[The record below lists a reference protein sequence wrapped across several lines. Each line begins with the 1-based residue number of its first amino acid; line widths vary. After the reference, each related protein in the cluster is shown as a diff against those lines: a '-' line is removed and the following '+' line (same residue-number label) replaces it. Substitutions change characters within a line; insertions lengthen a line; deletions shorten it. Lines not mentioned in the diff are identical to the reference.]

1 LYRSVVSAISLGMA
15 LAACHPPDQA
25 IYDNAKN
32 CVGIFDVALKQI
44 PPGEI
49 RKAGLYSDDVDRTS
63 LEAYEGVL
71 QSGAKL
77 GLTTPA
83 IARDVDQAKK
93 RAWQTYGPS
102 VGAQPAAKLLD
113 AVRQCMPK
121 PAGPND

>member
-1 LYRSVVSAISLGMA
+1 MYDSVVVTTSLGLA

-32 CVGIFDVALKQI
+32 CVGVFDVALKQI

-49 RKAGLYSDDVDRTS
+49 RKAGLFYDDVDRTS
-63 LEAYEGVL
+63 LKAYEGAL
-71 QSGAKL
+71 QSGANL
-77 GLTTPA
+77 GLTTR
-83 IARDVDQAKK
+83 IISKDVDQAKK
-93 RAWQTYGPS
+93 RARQTYGS
-102 VGAQPAAKLLD
+102 SGEAHSSAKLLD